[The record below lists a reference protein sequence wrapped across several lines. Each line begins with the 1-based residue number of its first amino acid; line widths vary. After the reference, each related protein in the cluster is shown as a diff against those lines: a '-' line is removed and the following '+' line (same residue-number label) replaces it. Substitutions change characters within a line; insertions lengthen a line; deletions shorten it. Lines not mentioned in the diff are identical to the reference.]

1 MWYFSPAWLFGLE
14 HSGLTVKEY
23 FRSARSIRYKF
34 IGGKLIEFIKDLVI
48 PSLKMVFNIF
58 YFPFIIEVG

>member
-1 MWYFSPAWLFGLE
+1 M
-14 HSGLTVKEY
+14 SGKE
-23 FRSARSIRYKF
+23 
-34 IGGKLIEFIKDLVI
+34 KDLII